1 MHPLGEKYL
10 RKSALPTIFCS
21 GCGDGTVLNAMIHV
35 LDKRGGTDN
44 FAFVSGIG
52 CSSWIPVMINA
63 DVLHT
68 LHGRAIAVATG
79 LKLSQPGRNVVVF
92 TGDGDCMGI
101 GGNHLIHAARRN
113 LDLTVVMIN
122 NYIYGMTG
130 GQTSPTT
137 PKGSRTKTAPQGSN
151 ERPFDAARLVMGAG
165 ATFVARET
173 AAHPRRLQK
182 TLEAAIGHRGFS
194 FVEVMAQ
201 CPTQAGR
208 NIYGNGAP
216 DFIFKELKRRA
227 VIKADAELGPDQF
240 RIGILYRDEASAPYA
255 PAGATNEPVSPA

>member
-21 GCGDGTVLNAMIHV
+21 GCGDGTVLNAMLHV
-35 LDKRGGTDN
+35 LDDMGGTDN

-63 DVLHT
+63 DVMHT

-79 LKLSQPGRNVVVF
+79 LKLAMPEKNIVVF
-92 TGDGDCMGI
+92 TGDGDCLGI

-113 LDLTVVMIN
+113 LDITVVMIN

-137 PKGSRTKTAPQGSN
+137 PEGSRTKTAPFGSN
-151 ERPFDAARLVMGAG
+151 EQPFDAASLVIGAG
-165 ATFVARET
+165 ASFVARET
-173 AAHPRRLQK
+173 AAQARRLQK
-182 TLEAAIGHRGFS
+182 TLKTAITHKGFS
-194 FVEVMAQ
+194 FVEIMTQ

-208 NIYGNGAP
+208 NIYGNGSP
-216 DFIFKELKRRA
+216 EFIFNELKRRA
-227 VIKADAELGPDQF
+227 VQKADAPLAPDQF
-240 RIGILYRDEASAPYA
+240 RIGVLHQDKNRTPYA
-255 PAGATNEPVSPA
+255 TVRAGGKKA

>member
-10 RKSALPTIFCS
+10 RKSALPTLFCP
-21 GCGDGTVLNAMIHV
+21 GCGDGTILNAMIRV
-35 LDKRGGTDN
+35 MDKKGGAGS

-68 LHGRAIAVATG
+68 LHGRALAVATG
-79 LKLSQPGRNVVVF
+79 LKLAMPEKHIVVF

-113 LDLTVVMIN
+113 LDITVVMIN

-137 PKGSRTKTAPQGSN
+137 PEGSRTKTAPYGSN
-151 ERPFDAARLVMGAG
+151 ESPFDAAALVTGAG
-165 ATFVARET
+165 AGFVARET
-173 AAHPRRLQK
+173 AAHPRRLEK
-182 TLEAAIGHRGFS
+182 TLTQALEYKGFS
-194 FVEVMAQ
+194 FLEVMTQ

-208 NIYGNGAP
+208 NIFGNGAP
-216 DFIFKELKRRA
+216 EFIFGELKRRA
-227 VIKADAELGPDQF
+227 ITKADAAVEAGCF
-240 RIGILYRDEASAPYA
+240 RVGVLHKDTKKEPYRSSFSSKRGNA
-255 PAGATNEPVSPA
+255 

>member
-10 RKSALPTIFCS
+10 RKLALPTIFCA
-21 GCGDGTVLNAMIHV
+21 GCGDGTVLNAMLHV
-35 LDKRGGTDN
+35 LEQKGGTEN

-63 DVLHT
+63 DALHT

-79 LKLSQPGRNVVVF
+79 LKLSMPEKNVVVF

-113 LDLTVVMIN
+113 LNITVVMIN
-122 NYIYGMTG
+122 NHIYGMTG

-137 PKGSRTKTAPQGSN
+137 PTGSRTKTAPLGSN
-151 ERPFDAARLVMGAG
+151 EEPFNPANLVIGAG

-173 AAHPRRLQK
+173 SAHPRRLHK
-182 TLEAAIGHRGFS
+182 TLAAAIEHPGFS
-194 FVEVMAQ
+194 FVEVVSQ

-208 NIYGNGAP
+208 ILYGNASP
-216 DFIFKELKRRA
+216 AFIFKELQRRA
-227 VIKADAELGPDQF
+227 VAKPDAGLEPDQF
-240 RIGILYRDEASAPYA
+240 RVGVLLHDTARQPYA
-255 PAGATNEPVSPA
+255 PVAI

>member
-10 RKSALPTIFCS
+10 RKSALPTIFCP
-21 GCGDGTVLNAMIHV
+21 GCGDGIILNAMIRV
-35 LDKRGGTDN
+35 IDKKGGTDS

-52 CSSWIPVMINA
+52 CSAWIPVMISA

-68 LHGRAIAVATG
+68 LHGRAIAAATG
-79 LKLSQPGRNVVVF
+79 LKLAMPAKHVVVF

-113 LDLTVVMIN
+113 LDITVIMVN

-137 PKGSRTKTAPQGSN
+137 PEGSRTKTAPYGSN
-151 ERPFDAARLVMGAG
+151 ETPFNASSLVTGAG
-165 ATFVARET
+165 ASFVARET
-173 AAHPRRLQK
+173 AAHPRRLEK
-182 TLEAAIGHRGFS
+182 TIIQAIGHKGFS
-194 FVEVMAQ
+194 FVEVMTQ

-208 NIYGNGAP
+208 NIFGNGAP
-216 DFIFKELKRRA
+216 DFIFNELKRRA
-227 VIKADAELGPDQF
+227 VMKPDVPLEEGQF
-240 RIGILYRDEASAPYA
+240 RLGILHQDTEKMAY
-255 PAGATNEPVSPA
+255 SPPKSM